1 MEFQLKLKIFLPI
14 TALMLSAC
22 ASQPIIDTQGKSMAQ
37 YEQDLADCKTFAK
50 QVRTGQKVAVGAA
63 AGAVIG
69 GAIGAAVGDSN
80 TAQRTAGAGAIS
92 GGAKGVGRSF
102 DERQRVVH
110 NCLRNRGYAV
120 LN

>member
-1 MEFQLKLKIFLPI
+1 MFKLRTLTPLCV
-14 TALMLSAC
+14 LMLGAC

-37 YEQDLADCKTFAK
+37 YEQDLADCKGFAK
-50 QVRTGQKVAVGAA
+50 QVKTGQKVAVGAA

-69 GAIGAAVGDSN
+69 GAIGAAVGDSG

-92 GGAKGVGRSF
+92 GSAKGVGRSL

>member
-1 MEFQLKLKIFLPI
+1 MRLI
-14 TALMLSAC
+14 ALFVLFTLSAC

-37 YEQDLADCKTFAK
+37 YEQDLADCKEYAK

-63 AGAVIG
+63 AGAAIG
-69 GAIGAAVGDSN
+69 AAIGAAVGDSD

-92 GGAKGVGRSF
+92 GSARGVERSVN
-102 DERQRVVH
+102 ERQQVVH